1 MAKPD
6 KKPVTMEEL
15 LVSSLAQTD
24 ALAKLMIDT
33 GSNYARRVHGEAL
46 REGGG
51 IMTVE
56 DNKAVVR
63 SFFEEALDKGN
74 VGLVD
79 DIFTEDCVFH
89 RGDLTEPARGIPG
102 IRSIVEKRVQL
113 YRDFRTT
120 IHQMIGEGD
129 LVATRETHRG
139 IHRGQL
145 PTPIGTFD
153 VTGRPIEWTSQ
164 VLFRFE
170 DDKIS
175 ETWVARDELGILRY
189 LGIVLE
195 ARVK

>member
-1 MAKPD
+1 
-6 KKPVTMEEL
+6 
-15 LVSSLAQTD
+15 
-24 ALAKLMIDT
+24 
-33 GSNYARRVHGEAL
+33 
-46 REGGG
+46 
-51 IMTVE
+51 MTVE

-102 IRSIVEKRVQL
+102 IRSIVERRVQL

-170 DDKIS
+170 DGKIS

>member
-1 MAKPD
+1 
-6 KKPVTMEEL
+6 
-15 LVSSLAQTD
+15 
-24 ALAKLMIDT
+24 
-33 GSNYARRVHGEAL
+33 
-46 REGGG
+46 
-51 IMTVE
+51 MTVE

-102 IRSIVEKRVQL
+102 IRSIVERRVKL

-129 LVATRETHRG
+129 LVATRETHNG
-139 IHRGQL
+139 IHRGQF

-164 VLFRFE
+164 VFFRFE
-170 DDKIS
+170 DRKIS
-175 ETWVARDELGILRY
+175 EMWVARDELGILRY

-195 ARVK
+195 GRK

>member
-1 MAKPD
+1 
-6 KKPVTMEEL
+6 
-15 LVSSLAQTD
+15 
-24 ALAKLMIDT
+24 
-33 GSNYARRVHGEAL
+33 
-46 REGGG
+46 
-51 IMTVE
+51 MTVE

-102 IRSIVEKRVQL
+102 IRSIVERRVQL

-170 DDKIS
+170 DGKIS

-189 LGIVLE
+189 LGLVLE